1 MVVHMDELKDYI
13 ASVGARGSASAA
25 ELDALT
31 VRYEWFTPLRILRAR
46 LSGTRDPRL
55 ELIAHVRGTST
66 VAPQP
71 VDAAALTRM
80 TEEDVIDRFLQRTD
94 LRIVAEEGASDDA
107 IPTEPALD
115 EEDDVV
121 SEELAEVY
129 LAQGLRSEA
138 LAIYRRLSLL
148 NPEKSVYF
156 AEIIRRIETNN

>member
-1 MVVHMDELKDYI
+1 MVMEELNEYV
-13 ASVGARGSASAA
+13 ASDPTRGAATTA
-25 ELDALT
+25 ELDAL
-31 VRYEWFTPLRILRAR
+31 VERYEWFTLARILRAR
-46 LSGTRDPRL
+46 RTGMRDRRL
-55 ELIAHVRGTST
+55 ELIAEGRGIAA
-66 VAPQP
+66 VPPQP
-71 VDAAALTRM
+71 VDTEAMMRM
-80 TEEDVIDRFLQRTD
+80 TDEEVIDRFLRQTD
-94 LRIVAEEGASDDA
+94 LRIVADKGAPDEE